1 MSYSNFWT
9 VYFSIFEIFDKKN
22 IIVSDLWNLCAKN
35 LSNINLY
42 HILSS
47 LASNYMKR
55 EFIFTWDNHPKTKEY
70 LHLDFDAKVSFTEFE
85 EWYEEEKVLLQ
96 FPIYIEIKNQN
107 DVQFFCTIFHLCPA
121 DFWFENGKETFEAID
136 IVRVA
141 ILSWLSCFFGD
152 KNKLNEISKI
162 LKWTV
167 IKTYKD
173 NISMEDIQELKGYE
187 SIYNYITYDVLNYDT
202 SPEGNWR
209 HKQNKNILNFD
220 EDDFDE
226 DINLFFTLLDSWW
239 YDVEIK
245 EDNYLLYVIY
255 CVLFL
260 KLDLYLTYIH
270 SKSWF
275 RITVVDEKQLQLHL
289 NNWAYVLNISNVI
302 LSVYKWINIDWVKDY
317 DSLSK
322 VIEEQSWKKLLQD
335 LKNDSKH
342 KNKVSF
348 TIDTKDNKPLFMS
361 AKWKEED
368 MNKYK
373 ELEEIVWEN
382 WSIEKKRN
390 CWKWSSLSVKKQHLY
405 WKKSK

>member
-1 MSYSNFWT
+1 M
-9 VYFSIFEIFDKKN
+9 
-22 IIVSDLWNLCAKN
+22 
-35 LSNINLY
+35 
-42 HILSS
+42 
-47 LASNYMKR
+47 R
-55 EFIFTWDNHPKTKEY
+55 EFIFTWDDHPKTKEY

-85 EWYEEEKVLLQ
+85 EWHEEEKALLQ
-96 FPIYIEIKNQN
+96 FPISFDTKNPD
-107 DVQFFCTIFHLCPA
+107 DVEFISMMFNLYHA
-121 DFWFENGKETFEAID
+121 DFWLEDNKETFEAID

-141 ILSWLSCFFGD
+141 TLSWLCCFFRD
-152 KNKLNEISKI
+152 EDRIKEISKI

-167 IKTYKD
+167 IKTYEV
-173 NISMEDIQELKGYE
+173 NILADDLQKLEEYDDIISYATHYVLHYEDSVEW
-187 SIYNYITYDVLNYDT
+187 
-202 SPEGNWR
+202 NWR
-209 HKQNKNILNFD
+209 HKQNKDILNFNRS
-220 EDDFDE
+220 DFDQGT
-226 DINLFFTLLDSWW
+226 NVFFMTLDEFW
-239 YDVEIK
+239 YKVDVE

-275 RITVVDEKQLQLHL
+275 RITIVDEKQLQLHL

>member
-1 MSYSNFWT
+1 M
-9 VYFSIFEIFDKKN
+9 
-22 IIVSDLWNLCAKN
+22 
-35 LSNINLY
+35 
-42 HILSS
+42 
-47 LASNYMKR
+47 R
-55 EFIFTWDNHPKTKEY
+55 EFIFTWDDHPKTKEY
-70 LHLDFDAKVSFTEFE
+70 LHLDFDAKVSFSEFE
-85 EWYEEEKVLLQ
+85 KWYKEEKTLLQ
-96 FPIYIEIKNQN
+96 FPISFDVKNPDDAEFISMMFN
-107 DVQFFCTIFHLCPA
+107 LYHA
-121 DFWFENGKETFEAID
+121 DFWLEDNKKTFEAID

-141 ILSWLSCFFGD
+141 TLGWLCCFFRD
-152 KNKLNEISKI
+152 EDRIKEISQI

-167 IKTYKD
+167 IKTYEV
-173 NISMEDIQELKGYE
+173 NILADDLQKLEEYDDIISYATHYVLHYEDSVEW
-187 SIYNYITYDVLNYDT
+187 
-202 SPEGNWR
+202 NWR
-209 HKQNKNILNFD
+209 HKQNKDILNFNRS
-220 EDDFDE
+220 DFDQST
-226 DINLFFTLLDSWW
+226 NVFFMTLDEFW
-239 YDVEIK
+239 YKVDVE
-245 EDNYLLYVIY
+245 EDGYLLYVIY

-270 SKSWF
+270 SRSWF
-275 RITVVDEKQLQLHL
+275 RITIVDEKQLQPHI
-289 NNWAYVLNISNVI
+289 NNWAYVLNISNII
-302 LSVYKWINIDWVKDY
+302 LSVYKWINIDGVRDY

-405 WKKSK
+405 WKKN